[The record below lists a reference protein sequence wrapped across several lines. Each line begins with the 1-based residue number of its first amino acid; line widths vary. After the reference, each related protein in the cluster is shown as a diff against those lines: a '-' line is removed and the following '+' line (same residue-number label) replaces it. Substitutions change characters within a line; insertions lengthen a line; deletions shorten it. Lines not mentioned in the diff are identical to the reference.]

1 MSGINNVKNRLEG
14 IFLRDRGNLDE
25 ATAQLLKSDLSAV
38 LEKFFALEKFEV
50 AFSLIDG
57 GKVDITGKAAG
68 RRLRIKP
75 E

>member
-57 GKVDITGKAAG
+57 GKVDITVKAAG
-68 RRLRIKP
+68 RRLRIKQ

>member
-50 AFSLIDG
+50 AFSLIDC
-57 GKVDITGKAAG
+57 GKVDITVKAAG

>member
-1 MSGINNVKNRLEG
+1 MSDINNVKNRLEG

-50 AFSLIDG
+50 ALSLIDG
-57 GKVDITGKAAG
+57 GKVDITVKAAG

>member
-14 IFLRDRGNLDE
+14 IFLRDE

-57 GKVDITGKAAG
+57 GKVDITVKAAG

>member
-1 MSGINNVKNRLEG
+1 MLFR
-14 IFLRDRGNLDE
+14 
-25 ATAQLLKSDLSAV
+25 SAV

-57 GKVDITGKAAG
+57 GKVDITVKAAG